1 MSQVSRRDA
10 VKMVAGM
17 GIVATGV
24 GVIAT
29 RDSDSEAATKQKET
43 TGKPEPATQVAEKE
57 DGNSKRID
65 KELESALKDPSM
77 FYFLEQVTFKKPD
90 RKYRLIFTSAYS
102 NPEWDS
108 QEVKLDRTGSMRIF
122 RAIADQDEFTRQ
134 GGLYWKNHKTTGK
147 IQFKHPGALVLAVC
161 ELDGTVNC
169 YSLMHDFRC

>member
-1 MSQVSRRDA
+1 MSKVSRRDA

-17 GIVATGV
+17 GIGAAGV
-24 GVIAT
+24 GLIAN
-29 RDSDSEAATKQKET
+29 RDSDSQAATKQKET
-43 TGKPEPATQVAEKE
+43 TGKSEPATQVAEKE

-77 FYFLEQVTFKKPD
+77 FYFLEKVTFKKPD

-108 QEVKLDRTGSMRIF
+108 QEVKLDRTGAMRIF

-134 GGLYWKNHKTTGK
+134 GGLYWKNHNTTGK

-169 YSLMHDFRC
+169 YSLMYDIRC